1 MTLILDKKTKK
12 LVRKAQQDE
21 INSHIIYGKLAATV
35 KNPHNAEILGKISGE
50 ELKHYEFW
58 KSASQQDIRPQK
70 RRVWFFY
77 LISRFLG
84 ITFGIRLMERGEHN
98 AQIVYQ
104 QLRKVFPDI
113 KTIIEDEERHEDQL
127 IDMLDED
134 LLNYVGSIVL
144 GLSDAL
150 VELTGILAGFSLA
163 LQNTRLIALA
173 GFIAGV
179 SAAFSMAASEY
190 LSASEEEEMKSP
202 LKASLYTG
210 MSYLFTVI
218 ILILP
223 FFALEEEEPVIPL
236 LISLISAVLIIL
248 LFTFYISVAKNMSFR
263 KRFLKITAICLG
275 VALFSLTLGI
285 VARTFFHVEV

>member
-12 LVRKAQQDE
+12 LVRKVQQDE

-35 KNPHNAEILGKISGE
+35 KNPHNAKILEKISDE

-58 KSASQQDIRPQK
+58 KSASQQDVRPQK

-84 ITFGIRLMERGEHN
+84 ITFGIRLMERGEQN

-104 QLRKVFPDI
+104 QLRKAFPDI
-113 KTIIEDEERHEDQL
+113 KTIIEDEERHENQL

-134 LLNYVGSIVL
+134 LLNYIGSIVL

-163 LQNTRLIALA
+163 FQNTRLIALA

-190 LSASEEEEMKSP
+190 LSASEEEETKNP

-218 ILILP
+218 VLILP

-263 KRFLKITAICLG
+263 KRFLKITGICLG
-275 VALFSLTLGI
+275 VALFSLSLGI
-285 VARTFFHVEV
+285 GARTLFHVEV